1 MNLNTKNTFIEEE
14 IALLNVVTWW
24 KVFHW
29 NQLILNSNMLP
40 LTTKD
45 QNHRK
50 LVPCYICHWKW
61 SILQE
66 MQIILLNKSNYN
78 FLLIIKH
85 SGPNS
90 NKKCIWLLYPPPFP
104 ETSIQIFFVVKHL
117 NKGWRNF
124 KFPFFECHF

>member
-29 NQLILNSNMLP
+29 NQLTLNSKMLP

-50 LVPCYICHWKW
+50 VVACYICHWKW

-66 MQIILLNKSNYN
+66 MQIILLKKSNYN

-90 NKKCIWLLYPPPFP
+90 NKKCIWLLYPAPFP

-117 NKGWRNF
+117 NTGWRNF